1 MKPDGNDISM
11 VTEIENITKDSA
23 IGVFDSGLGGLT
35 AVREL
40 TRLMPHENIIYL
52 GDTARVPYGTKS
64 RETITRYA
72 LQDFAFLKQFGV
84 KLTIAACG
92 TVSSVVDPARLEEE
106 GLYTGVIRPAVLA
119 AVNATKNG
127 KIAVIG
133 TSATIRSGSYKRL
146 INEIMPEAEV
156 YEKDCPMFVPLVENG
171 FVGRDNLPC
180 TMIAREYLEPLKKT
194 GVDTLIMGCT
204 HYPIIADVIG
214 DVMGDGVRLIS
225 SGGEAGRYAA
235 KLLDEKGLLSDRQG
249 EGKVTLYCTDS
260 VELFKEN
267 AVHFLGELDN
277 AEIKG
282 CSLE

>member
-1 MKPDGNDISM
+1 M
-11 VTEIENITKDSA
+11 TEKTSNITKNSA

-40 TRLMPHENIIYL
+40 RRLMPHEDIIYL

-64 RETITRYA
+64 RETITKYA
-72 LQDFAFLKQFGV
+72 RQDFAFLKQFGV

-92 TVSSVVDPARLEEE
+92 TVSSVVDPEKLADE

-119 AVNATKNG
+119 AINSTKNG

-146 INEIMPEAEV
+146 INDIMPGIEV

-180 TMIAREYLEPLKKT
+180 TMIAREYLEPLRKT

-214 DVMGDGVRLIS
+214 DVMDDGVTLIS
-225 SGGEAGRYAA
+225 SGGEAGRYAS
-235 KLLDEKGLLSDRQG
+235 KLLAENNLLSDREA

-260 VELFKEN
+260 VELFREN

>member
-1 MKPDGNDISM
+1 MGIDISM
-11 VTEIENITKDSA
+11 TEKTSNITKNSA

-40 TRLMPHENIIYL
+40 RRLMPHEDIIYL

-64 RETITRYA
+64 RETITKYA

-92 TVSSVVDPARLEEE
+92 TVSSVVDPAELADE

-119 AVNATKNG
+119 AINSTRNG

-146 INEIMPEAEV
+146 INEIMPGIEV

-180 TMIAREYLEPLKKT
+180 AMIAREYLEPLRKT

-214 DVMGDGVRLIS
+214 DIMGDEVTLIS
-225 SGGEAGRYAA
+225 SGGEAGRYAS
-235 KLLDEKGLLSDRQG
+235 KLLAENNLLSDRKAD
-249 EGKVTLYCTDS
+249 GKVTLYCTDS
-260 VELFKEN
+260 VELFREN

>member
-1 MKPDGNDISM
+1 MGIDISM
-11 VTEIENITKDSA
+11 TEKTSNITKNSA

-40 TRLMPHENIIYL
+40 RHLMPHEDIIYL

-64 RETITRYA
+64 RETITKYA

-92 TVSSVVDPARLEEE
+92 TVSSVVDPAELTDE

-119 AVNATKNG
+119 AINSTKNG

-146 INEIMPEAEV
+146 INDIMPGIEV

-180 TMIAREYLEPLKKT
+180 TMIAREYLEPLRKT

-214 DVMGDGVRLIS
+214 DIMGDGVTLIS
-225 SGGEAGRYAA
+225 SGGEAGRYASE
-235 KLLDEKGLLSDRQG
+235 LLSENNLLSDRET

-260 VELFKEN
+260 VELFREN

>member
-1 MKPDGNDISM
+1 MSN
-11 VTEIENITKDSA
+11 TTENITKNSA

-40 TRLMPHENIIYL
+40 TRLMPHEDIIYL

-64 RETITRYA
+64 PETITKYA

-92 TVSSVVDPARLEEE
+92 TVSSVVDPKNLQDE

-119 AVNATKNG
+119 AINATKNG

-146 INEIMPEAEV
+146 INEIMPGIEV

-194 GVDTLIMGCT
+194 GVDTIIMGCT

-214 DVMGDGVRLIS
+214 DIMGDGVKLIS
-225 SGGEAGRYAA
+225 SGGEAGRYAS
-235 KLLDEKGLLSDRQG
+235 KLLSENDLLSDRKT

-260 VELFKEN
+260 VELFREN

-277 AEIKG
+277 AEILG
-282 CSLE
+282 CSLEPSQSA

>member
-1 MKPDGNDISM
+1 M
-11 VTEIENITKDSA
+11 
-23 IGVFDSGLGGLT
+23 FDSGLGGLT

-64 RETITRYA
+64 RETITKYA
-72 LQDFAFLKQFGV
+72 RQDFEFLKQFGV

-92 TVSSVVDPARLEEE
+92 TVSSVVDPEKLADE
-106 GLYTGVIRPAVLA
+106 GLYTGVIRPAVMA
-119 AVNATKNG
+119 AINSTKNG

-146 INEIMPEAEV
+146 INEIMPKAEV

-180 TMIAREYLEPLKKT
+180 TMIAREYLEPLRKT

-204 HYPIIADVIG
+204 HYPIISDVIG
-214 DVMGDGVRLIS
+214 DIMGDGVKLIS
-225 SGGEAGRYAA
+225 SGGEAGRYASEILA
-235 KLLDEKGLLSDRQG
+235 KNGLLSDRET

-260 VELFKEN
+260 VELFREN

-282 CSLE
+282 CSLEPSQSA

>member
-1 MKPDGNDISM
+1 MTTDTS
-11 VTEIENITKDSA
+11 NITKNSA
-23 IGVFDSGLGGLT
+23 IGVFDSGMGGLT

-40 TRLMPHENIIYL
+40 RRLMPHEDIIYL

-64 RETITRYA
+64 RETITKYA

-92 TVSSVVDPARLEEE
+92 TVSSVVAPESLTGE

-119 AVNATKNG
+119 AINSTKNG

-180 TMIAREYLEPLKKT
+180 SMIAREYLEPLKKT

-225 SGGEAGRYAA
+225 SGGEAGRYASE
-235 KLLDEKGLLSDRQG
+235 LLRENNLLSDR
-249 EGKVTLYCTDS
+249 ENDGKMTLYCTDS
-260 VELFKEN
+260 VELFREN
-267 AVHFLGELDN
+267 AVHFLGEIDN

-282 CSLE
+282 CTLEPSQSA